1 MKKMIVE
8 LLKYMVMMKM
18 KHFMVVAAALMV
30 VNMTACKREVS
41 LDKVK
46 QTIVENITAEQRDS
60 GNTLTVDSVILN
72 KSVGGNFRGKLF
84 GHTEKS
90 EPVVY
95 DLNVVDEGDEL
106 SAEWTLQEVMDSV
119 TKSE

>member
-1 MKKMIVE
+1 
-8 LLKYMVMMKM
+8 MVMMKM
-18 KHFMVVAAALMV
+18 KHFMVVAAALIV
-30 VNMTACKREVS
+30 VGLTACKKEVS

-60 GNTLTVDSVILN
+60 GKTLTVDTVILN
-72 KSVGGNFRGKLF
+72 KSVGGNFRGTLF
-84 GHTEKS
+84 GHTQDS

-106 SAEWTLQEVMDSV
+106 SAEWTLQEAPEKVIV
-119 TKSE
+119 PKTE

>member
-1 MKKMIVE
+1 
-8 LLKYMVMMKM
+8 MVMMKM
-18 KHFMVVAAALMV
+18 KHFMVVAAALIV
-30 VNMTACKREVS
+30 VGLTACKKEVS

-46 QTIVENITAEQRDS
+46 QTIVENIMAEQRDE
-60 GNTLTVDSVILN
+60 GKTLTVDTVFLN
-72 KSVGGNFRGKLF
+72 KSVGGNFSGKLF

-106 SAEWTLQEVMDSV
+106 SAEWTLQEAPEKVIV
-119 TKSE
+119 PKTE

>member
-1 MKKMIVE
+1 
-8 LLKYMVMMKM
+8 
-18 KHFMVVAAALMV
+18 MVVAAALIV
-30 VNMTACKREVS
+30 VGLTACKKEVS

-46 QTIVENITAEQRDS
+46 QTIVENIMAEQRDS
-60 GNTLTVDSVILN
+60 GKTLTVDTVILN
-72 KSVGGNFRGKLF
+72 KSVGGNFRGTLF

-106 SAEWTLQEVMDSV
+106 SAEWTLQEAPEKVIV
-119 TKSE
+119 PKTE

>member
-1 MKKMIVE
+1 
-8 LLKYMVMMKM
+8 MVMMKM
-18 KHFMVVAAALMV
+18 KHFMVVAAALIV
-30 VNMTACKREVS
+30 VGLTACKREVS

-60 GNTLTVDSVILN
+60 GNTLIVDTVILN
-72 KSVGGNFRGKLF
+72 KSVGGNFRGTLF